1 MTGATPPALQRVLV
15 TGAAGFIGG
24 RLCERLVMDGME
36 VYGVSREARSGGGV
50 HWLQAD
56 LSCEAET
63 RRVFDTVGPEVIFH
77 LAGRPSAS
85 RGLDLVLPTLQQN
98 LVAAVNVMVAAAEVG
113 AGRVVLAGSLEEGD
127 ALQPDSV
134 SSSPYA
140 LSKQAASAYARMLHS
155 LHGLPIVIAK
165 IFMVY
170 GPGQTDPEKLIPY
183 VITSLLRGESPRLGS
198 GERPVDWVHVDDVV
212 DALVA
217 TARAEGLTGQT
228 IDVGSGELTTIRS
241 VVEQVVEII
250 GTNATPM
257 FGQLPERE
265 REAVSIADTTRTFET
280 TGWQPECLSRT
291 GCVRRF
297 SGAGTRAHSS
307 DATVGASWSCGR
319 R

>member
-1 MTGATPPALQRVLV
+1 VTSATPPARQRVLV

-36 VYGVSREARSGGGV
+36 VHGVSRQARSGGGV

-113 AGRVVLAGSLEEGD
+113 AGRLVLAGSLEEGD
-127 ALQPDSV
+127 ALESDSG

-140 LSKQAASAYARMLHS
+140 LSKQAASAYARMLQS
-155 LHGLPIVIAK
+155 LYGLPVVIAR

-170 GPGQTDPEKLIPY
+170 GPGQNESEKLIPY
-183 VITSLLRGESPRLGS
+183 LITSLLRGESPRLGS
-198 GERPVDWVHVDDVV
+198 GERPVDWVFVDDVV
-212 DALVA
+212 DALIA
-217 TARAEGLTGQT
+217 IGHAPGLVGET
-228 IDVGSGELTTIRS
+228 IDVGSGELVTIRAL
-241 VVEQVVEII
+241 VERVLAIL
-250 GTNATPM
+250 GTDTDPT
-257 FGQLPERE
+257 FGELPERK
-265 REAVSIADTTRTFET
+265 RETVRTANTTRTREA
-280 TGWQPECLSRT
+280 TGWRAQVPLEDGLRT
-291 GCVRRF
+291 TIQWYRDQ
-297 SGAGTRAHSS
+297 GA
-307 DATVGASWSCGR
+307 
-319 R
+319 